1 MNTFGF
7 LEYICLLLEIGKK
20 MTTDIKPANGK
31 LGVLCVGLG
40 AVSTTLITGTLM
52 ARKGLAN
59 PVGSFSL
66 LGKMRVG
73 RGEKKQYKH
82 VGEIVPL
89 TNLKDVVFGTWDV
102 FTDNAYES
110 ALYCQVLKKEDIEP
124 VRDELERIKPMK
136 ACFDPDYAK
145 NLVDPQFGR
154 VPDPLWAMP
163 ADTRWNY
170 AQNLRRDIQNFKK
183 ENGCDRVIVFWI
195 ASTEKYIQRNDQV
208 HGTLAGFE
216 AAMKADDRE
225 HLSPSM
231 IYAYAALM
239 EGCPFI
245 MGAPNVCVDIP
256 AMFELSRKQGLP
268 IVGKDF
274 KSGQTMMKSALAP
287 TLRTRMLGVEGW
299 FSTNILGNRD
309 GQVIEHPDNFE
320 TKRISKA
327 SSVEYILE
335 QDEYPE
341 LYSNIYHKVKINY
354 YPPRKD
360 NKESWDNIDIF
371 GWMNYPMQIKVNF
384 LCRDSILA
392 APICLDLMLFTD
404 LALRAGLSGV
414 QEWLSF
420 YVKKPMT
427 YDDERPVHDLF
438 QQFAMLKNQIRLL
451 GGYEADQELD

>member
-1 MNTFGF
+1 MRS
-7 LEYICLLLEIGKK
+7 
-20 MTTDIKPANGK
+20 DIKPAEGK

-40 AVSTTLITGTLM
+40 AVSTTLITGVLM

-59 PVGSFSL
+59 PVGSFTQI
-66 LGKMRVG
+66 GKMRVG
-73 RGEKKQYKH
+73 RGDKKQYKH

-89 TNLKDVVFGTWDV
+89 TNLKDIVFGAWDV

-110 ALYCQVLKKEDIEP
+110 ALYCQVLKREDIEP
-124 VRDELERIKPMK
+124 VRAELERIKPMK
-136 ACFDPDYAK
+136 ACFDPDFAK

-163 ADTRWNY
+163 QDTRWNY

-195 ASTEKYIQRNDQV
+195 ASTESYTPRNEAV
-208 HGTLAGFE
+208 HGSLAGFE
-216 AAMKADDRE
+216 AAMKADDRK
-225 HLSPSM
+225 HLPPSM

-256 AMFELSRKQGLP
+256 AMFELSKKQGLP

-274 KSGQTMMKSALAP
+274 KSGQTMMKSAMAP
-287 TLRTRMLGVEGW
+287 IFRTRLLGVEGW

-320 TKRISKA
+320 TKRISKS

-341 LYSNIYHKVKINY
+341 LYSDIYHKVKINY

>member
-1 MNTFGF
+1 MEN
-7 LEYICLLLEIGKK
+7 I
-20 MTTDIKPANGK
+20 IKPAQGK
-31 LGVLCVGLG
+31 LGVLSVGLG
-40 AVSTTLITGTLM
+40 AVATTFITGTLM
-52 ARKGLAN
+52 ARKGLAT
-59 PVGSFSL
+59 PVGSFAQ

-73 RGEKKQYKH
+73 RGENKQYKK
-82 VGEIVPL
+82 VADIVPMTSL
-89 TNLKDVVFGTWDV
+89 NDVVFGAWDV
-102 FTDNAYES
+102 FTDNAYQS
-110 ALYCQVLKKEDIEP
+110 AMFCKVLKKEDIEP
-124 VRDELERIKPMK
+124 VRDELERISPMK
-136 ACFDPDYAK
+136 ACFDPDYAR
-145 NLVDPQFGR
+145 NLLDPEFGR
-154 VPDPLWAMP
+154 IPDPLWAMP
-163 ADTRWNY
+163 EDTRWNY
-170 AQNLRRDIQNFKK
+170 AQNIRKDIREFKK
-183 ENGCDRVIVFWI
+183 NNGCDRVIVFWI
-195 ASTEKYIQRNDQV
+195 ASTEAYTPRNEEV

-216 AAMKADDRE
+216 AALKADDRK
-225 HLSPSM
+225 HISPSM
-231 IYAYAALM
+231 VYAYAALM

-256 AMFELSRKQGLP
+256 AMFELSDKQGLP

-274 KSGQTMMKSALAP
+274 KSGQTMMKTAMAP
-287 TLRTRMLGVEGW
+287 IFATRMLGVEGW

-327 SSVEYILE
+327 SSIEWIL
-335 QDEYPE
+335 DKDNYPE
-341 LYSNIYHKVKINY
+341 LYSDIYHKVKINY
-354 YPPRKD
+354 YPPRGD

-404 LALRAGLSGV
+404 LALRAGLKGV

-427 YDDERPVHDLF
+427 YDDESPVHDLF

>member
-1 MNTFGF
+1 MTMN
-7 LEYICLLLEIGKK
+7 
-20 MTTDIKPANGK
+20 IKPAEGK

-40 AVSTTLITGTLM
+40 AVTTTFITGTLM

-59 PVGSFSL
+59 PVGSFTQ

-73 RGEKKQYKH
+73 RGENKQYKH
-82 VGEIVPL
+82 VGEIVPM
-89 TNLKDVVFGTWDV
+89 TDLKDVVFGAWDV

-110 ALYCQVLKKEDIEP
+110 ALYCQVLKREDIEP

-136 ACFDPDYAK
+136 ACFDENFAH
-145 NLVDPQFGR
+145 NLVDPSFGR

-163 ADTRWNY
+163 DDTRWNY

-183 ENGCDRVIVFWI
+183 ENGCSRVIVFWI
-195 ASTEKYIQRNDQV
+195 ASTESYTPRNEQV
-208 HGTLAGFE
+208 HGSLAGFE
-216 AAMKADDRE
+216 AAMKADDRK
-225 HLSPSM
+225 HLPPSM

-256 AMFELSRKQGLP
+256 AFFELSRKQGLP

-274 KSGQTMMKSALAP
+274 KSGQTMMKSAMAP
-287 TLRTRMLGVEGW
+287 IFRTRMLGVEGW

-327 SSVEYILE
+327 SSIEWILE

-341 LYSNIYHKVKINY
+341 LYTDIYHKVKINY

-404 LALRAGLSGV
+404 LALRAGLTGV

>member
-1 MNTFGF
+1 M
-7 LEYICLLLEIGKK
+7 KS
-20 MTTDIKPANGK
+20 DIKPAEGK

-59 PVGSFSL
+59 PVGSFTQI
-66 LGKMRVG
+66 GKMRVG
-73 RGEKKQYKH
+73 RGDKKQYKH

-89 TNLKDVVFGTWDV
+89 TNLKDIVFGAWDV

-110 ALYCQVLKKEDIEP
+110 ALYCQVLKREDIEP

-154 VPDPLWAMP
+154 VPNPLWAMP
-163 ADTRWNY
+163 TDTRWNY

-183 ENGCDRVIVFWI
+183 ENGCSRVIVFWI
-195 ASTEKYIQRNDQV
+195 ASTESYTPRNEAV
-208 HGTLAGFE
+208 HGSIAGLE
-216 AAMKADDRE
+216 AAMKADDRK
-225 HLSPSM
+225 HLPPSM

-256 AMFELSRKQGLP
+256 AFFELSKKQGLP

-274 KSGQTMMKSALAP
+274 KSGQTMMKSAMAP
-287 TLRTRMLGVEGW
+287 IFRTRLLGVEGW

-327 SSVEYILE
+327 SSIEWILE

-341 LYSNIYHKVKINY
+341 LYTDIYHKVKINY

-392 APICLDLMLFTD
+392 APICLDLLIFTD
-404 LALRAGLSGV
+404 LALRAGMSGV

-427 YDDERPVHDLF
+427 YDDECPVHDLF

>member
-1 MNTFGF
+1 MTMN
-7 LEYICLLLEIGKK
+7 
-20 MTTDIKPANGK
+20 IKPAEGK

-40 AVSTTLITGTLM
+40 AVTTTFITGTLM

-59 PVGSFSL
+59 PVGSFTQ

-73 RGEKKQYKH
+73 RGENKQYKH
-82 VGEIVPL
+82 VGEIVPM
-89 TNLKDVVFGTWDV
+89 TDLKDVVFGAWDV

-110 ALYCQVLKKEDIEP
+110 ALYCQVLKREDIEP

-136 ACFDPDYAK
+136 ACFDENFAH
-145 NLVDPQFGR
+145 NLVDPSFGR

-163 ADTRWNY
+163 DDTRWNY

-183 ENGCDRVIVFWI
+183 ENGCSRVIVFWI
-195 ASTEKYIQRNDQV
+195 ASTESYTPRNEQV
-208 HGTLAGFE
+208 HGSLAGFE
-216 AAMKADDRE
+216 AAMKADDRK
-225 HLSPSM
+225 HLPPSM

-256 AMFELSRKQGLP
+256 AFFELSRKQGLP

-274 KSGQTMMKSALAP
+274 KSGQTMMKSAMAP
-287 TLRTRMLGVEGW
+287 IFRTRMLGVEGW

-327 SSVEYILE
+327 SSIEWILE
-335 QDEYPE
+335 QDQYPE
-341 LYSNIYHKVKINY
+341 LYSDIYHKVKINY

-404 LALRAGLSGV
+404 LALRAGLTGV

>member
-1 MNTFGF
+1 MTMN
-7 LEYICLLLEIGKK
+7 
-20 MTTDIKPANGK
+20 IKPAEGK

-40 AVSTTLITGTLM
+40 AVTTTFITGTLM

-59 PVGSFSL
+59 PVGSFTQ

-73 RGEKKQYKH
+73 RGENKQYKH
-82 VGEIVPL
+82 VGEIVPM
-89 TNLKDVVFGTWDV
+89 TDLKDVVFGAWDV

-110 ALYCQVLKKEDIEP
+110 ALYCQVLKREDIEP

-136 ACFDPDYAK
+136 ACFDENFAH
-145 NLVDPQFGR
+145 NLVDPSFGR

-163 ADTRWNY
+163 DDTRWNY

-183 ENGCDRVIVFWI
+183 ENGCSRVIVFWI
-195 ASTEKYIQRNDQV
+195 ASTESYTPRKEAV
-208 HGTLAGFE
+208 HGSIAGLE
-216 AAMKADDRE
+216 AAMKADDRK
-225 HLSPSM
+225 HLPPSM

-256 AMFELSRKQGLP
+256 AFFELSKKQGLP

-274 KSGQTMMKSALAP
+274 KSGQTMMKSAMAP
-287 TLRTRMLGVEGW
+287 IFRTRMLGVEGW

-327 SSVEYILE
+327 SSIEWILE
-335 QDEYPE
+335 QDQYPE
-341 LYSNIYHKVKINY
+341 LYSDIYHKVKINY

-404 LALRAGLSGV
+404 LALRAGMSGV

>member
-1 MNTFGF
+1 MIKKLSESIREYKRESMLSPLFVT
-7 LEYICLLLEIGKK
+7 LEVVMEI
-20 MTTDIKPANGK
+20 IIP
-31 LGVLCVGLG
+31 L
-40 AVSTTLITGTLM
+40 LM
-52 ARKGLAN
+52 ARLIDEGLNRGDMRATWFY
-59 PVGSFSL
+59 GLIMLAAACLSLSFGAL
-66 LGKMRVG
+66 AGKFCATASTG
-73 RGEKKQYKH
+73 
-82 VGEIVPL
+82 L
-89 TNLKDVVFGTWDV
+89 
-102 FTDNAYES
+102 
-110 ALYCQVLKKEDIEP
+110 
-124 VRDELERIKPMK
+124 
-136 ACFDPDYAK
+136 AK
-145 NLVDPQFGR
+145 NLR
-154 VPDPLWAMP
+154 H
-163 ADTRWNY
+163 
-170 AQNLRRDIQNFKK
+170 DIQTFKK
-183 ENGCDRVIVFWI
+183 ENGCSRVIVFWI
-195 ASTEKYIQRNDQV
+195 ASTEKYTPRNEKV
-208 HGTLAGFE
+208 HGSLSDFE

-225 HLSPSM
+225 HISPSM

-274 KSGQTMMKSALAP
+274 KSGQTMMKSAMAP
-287 TLRTRMLGVEGW
+287 IFRTRLLGVEGW

-327 SSVEYILE
+327 SSIEWILE

-341 LYSNIYHKVKINY
+341 LYTDIYHKVKINY

-392 APICLDLMLFTD
+392 APICLDLLIFTD
-404 LALRAGLSGV
+404 LALRAGLTGV

>member
-1 MNTFGF
+1 MSVFWSIFATY
-7 LEYICLLLEIGKK
+7 LKTAIV
-20 MTTDIKPANGK
+20 MTDIKPAKGK

-40 AVSTTLITGTLM
+40 AVSTTLITGVLM

-59 PVGSFSL
+59 PVGSFTQI
-66 LGKMRVG
+66 GKMRVG
-73 RGEKKQYKH
+73 RGDKKQYKH

-89 TNLKDVVFGTWDV
+89 TNLNDIVFGAWDV

-110 ALYCQVLKKEDIEP
+110 AKYCQVLKPEDIEP
-124 VRDELERIKPMK
+124 VRDELEQIKPMK
-136 ACFDPDYAK
+136 ACFDADFAR

-154 VPDPLWAMP
+154 VPDPLWVMP
-163 ADTRWNY
+163 DDTRWNY
-170 AQNLRRDIQNFKK
+170 AQSLRRDIQNFKK
-183 ENGCDRVIVFWI
+183 ENGCSRVIVFWI
-195 ASTEKYIQRNDQV
+195 ASTESYTQRNEQV

-216 AAMKADDRE
+216 AAMKADDRK
-225 HLSPSM
+225 HLPPSM

-256 AMFELSRKQGLP
+256 AMFELSQKQGLP

-274 KSGQTMMKSALAP
+274 KSGQTMMKSVLAP
-287 TLRTRMLGVEGW
+287 AFRMRMLGVEGW

-320 TKRISKA
+320 TKRISKE
-327 SSVEYILE
+327 SSVECILE
-335 QDEYPE
+335 QDQYPE
-341 LYSNIYHKVKINY
+341 LYTDLYHKVKINY

-371 GWMNYPMQIKVNF
+371 GWMNYPMQIKINF

-392 APICLDLMLFTD
+392 APICLDMLLFTD
-404 LALRAGLSGV
+404 LALRAGLSGI

-427 YDDERPVHDLF
+427 YDDGRPVHDLF
-438 QQFAMLKNQIRLL
+438 QQFAMLKNRIREL

>member
-1 MNTFGF
+1 MENN
-7 LEYICLLLEIGKK
+7 
-20 MTTDIKPANGK
+20 IKPAQGK
-31 LGVLCVGLG
+31 LGVLSVGLG
-40 AVSTTLITGTLM
+40 AVATTFITGTLM

-59 PVGSFSL
+59 PVGSFAQ

-73 RGEKKQYKH
+73 RGEGKQYKK
-82 VGEIVPL
+82 VADIVPMTSL
-89 TNLKDVVFGTWDV
+89 NDVVFGAWDV
-102 FTDNAYES
+102 FTDNAYQS
-110 ALYCQVLKKEDIEP
+110 AMFCKVLNREDIEP
-124 VRDELERIKPMK
+124 VREELEQIRPMK
-136 ACFDPDYAK
+136 ACFDQNYAK
-145 NLVDPQFGR
+145 NLLDPEFGR
-154 VPDPLWAMP
+154 IPNPVWAMP
-163 ADTRWNY
+163 EDTRWNY
-170 AQNLRRDIQNFKK
+170 AQNIRKDIREFKNS
-183 ENGCDRVIVFWI
+183 NGCDRVIVFWI
-195 ASTEKYIQRNDQV
+195 ASTEAYTPRNEEI
-208 HGTLAGFE
+208 HGSLAGFE
-216 AAMKADDRE
+216 AALKADDRK
-225 HLSPSM
+225 HISPSM
-231 IYAYAALM
+231 VYAYAALM

-256 AMFELSRKQGLP
+256 AMFELAHKQGLP

-274 KSGQTMMKSALAP
+274 KSGQTMMKTAMAP
-287 TLRTRMLGVEGW
+287 IFATRMLGVEGW

-327 SSVEYILE
+327 SSIEWILDSE
-335 QDEYPE
+335 NYPE
-341 LYSNIYHKVKINY
+341 LYSDIYHKVKINY
-354 YPPRKD
+354 YPPRGD

-404 LALRAGLSGV
+404 LALRAGLKGV

-427 YDDERPVHDLF
+427 YDDECPVHDLF

>member
-1 MNTFGF
+1 MN
-7 LEYICLLLEIGKK
+7 
-20 MTTDIKPANGK
+20 DSIKPAQGK

-40 AVSTTLITGTLM
+40 GVTTTFITGTLM

-59 PVGSFSL
+59 PVGAFTQ

-73 RGEKKQYKH
+73 RGKDKQYKR
-82 VGEIVPL
+82 VGDIIPL
-89 TNLKDVVFGTWDV
+89 ASLNDIVFGAWDV

-110 ALYCQVLKKEDIEP
+110 ALFCKVLNREEIEP
-124 VRDELERIKPMK
+124 VRDELESIRPMR
-136 ACFDPDYAK
+136 ACFDVDYAR
-145 NLVDPQFGR
+145 NLVDPSFGR

-163 ADTRWNY
+163 EDTRWNY
-170 AQNLRRDIQNFKK
+170 AQNLRQDIRNFK
-183 ENGCDRVIVFWI
+183 EEHGCDRVVVFWI
-195 ASTEKYIQRNDQV
+195 ASTEAYTPRNEDV
-208 HGTLAGFE
+208 HGSLAGFE
-216 AAMKADDRE
+216 AAMKADDRR
-225 HLSPSM
+225 HISPSM
-231 IYAYAALM
+231 VYAYAALR

-256 AMFELSRKQGLP
+256 AMFELSAEMNVP

-274 KSGQTMMKSALAP
+274 KSGQTMMKTAMAP
-287 TLRTRMLGVEGW
+287 IFQTRLLGVEGW

-327 SSVEYILE
+327 SSIEWILDG
-335 QDEYPE
+335 QEYPE
-341 LYSNIYHKVKINY
+341 LYSDIYHKVKINY
-354 YPPRKD
+354 YPPRGD

-392 APICLDLMLFTD
+392 APICLDLLLFTD
-404 LALRAGLSGV
+404 IALRAGMSGV

-427 YDDERPVHDLF
+427 YDDENPVHDLF
-438 QQFAMLKNQIRLL
+438 MQFAMLKNQIRVL

>member
-1 MNTFGF
+1 MA
-7 LEYICLLLEIGKK
+7 I
-20 MTTDIKPANGK
+20 DIRPAQGK

-52 ARKGLAN
+52 VRKGLAN
-59 PVGSFSL
+59 PVGSFSQ
-66 LGKMRVG
+66 LGRMRVG
-73 RGEKKQYKH
+73 RGDKKQYMH
-82 VGEIVPL
+82 VGDIVPL
-89 TNLKDVVFGTWDV
+89 ANLNDVVFGAWDV

-110 ALYCQVLKKEDIEP
+110 AKYCQVLKPEDIEP
-124 VRDELERIKPMK
+124 VRDELEFIKPMK
-136 ACFDPDYAK
+136 ACFDADFAR
-145 NLVDPQFGR
+145 NLVNPSFGR

-163 ADTRWNY
+163 DDTRWNY
-170 AQNLRRDIQNFKK
+170 AQNLRKDIQNFRN

-195 ASTEKYIQRNDQV
+195 ASTESYTPRNEQV

-216 AAMKADDRE
+216 AAMKADDRK
-225 HLSPSM
+225 HLPPSM

-256 AMFELSRKQGLP
+256 AMFELSQKRGLP

-274 KSGQTMMKSALAP
+274 KSGQTMMKSVLAP
-287 TLRTRMLGVEGW
+287 AFRARMLGVEGW

-320 TKRISKA
+320 TKRISKE
-327 SSVEYILE
+327 SSVECILE

-341 LYSNIYHKVKINY
+341 LYTDLYHKVKINY

-371 GWMNYPMQIKVNF
+371 GWMNYPMQIKINF

-392 APICLDLMLFTD
+392 APICLDLLLFTD

-427 YDDERPVHDLF
+427 YDGERPVHDLF
-438 QQFAMLKNQIRLL
+438 QQFDMLKNRIREL

>member
-1 MNTFGF
+1 MTMN
-7 LEYICLLLEIGKK
+7 
-20 MTTDIKPANGK
+20 IKPAEGK

-40 AVSTTLITGTLM
+40 AVTTTFITGTLM

-59 PVGSFSL
+59 PVGSFTQ

-73 RGEKKQYKH
+73 RGENKQYKH
-82 VGEIVPL
+82 VGEIVPM
-89 TNLKDVVFGTWDV
+89 TDLKDVVFGAWDV

-110 ALYCQVLKKEDIEP
+110 ALYCQVLKREDIEP

-136 ACFDPDYAK
+136 ACFDENFAH
-145 NLVDPQFGR
+145 NLVDPSFGR

-163 ADTRWNY
+163 DDTRWNY

-183 ENGCDRVIVFWI
+183 ENGCSRVIVFWI
-195 ASTEKYIQRNDQV
+195 ASTESYTPRNEAV
-208 HGTLAGFE
+208 HGSIAGLE
-216 AAMKADDRE
+216 AAMKADDRK
-225 HLSPSM
+225 HLPPSM

-256 AMFELSRKQGLP
+256 AFFELSKKQGLP

-274 KSGQTMMKSALAP
+274 KSGQTMMKSAMAP
-287 TLRTRMLGVEGW
+287 IFRTRMLGVEGW

-327 SSVEYILE
+327 SSIEWILE
-335 QDEYPE
+335 QDQYPE
-341 LYSNIYHKVKINY
+341 LYSDIYHKVKINY

-392 APICLDLMLFTD
+392 APICLDLLIFTD
-404 LALRAGLSGV
+404 LALRAGMSGV

>member
-1 MNTFGF
+1 MTMN
-7 LEYICLLLEIGKK
+7 
-20 MTTDIKPANGK
+20 IKPAEGK

-40 AVSTTLITGTLM
+40 AVATTLITGTLM

-59 PVGSFSL
+59 PVGSFTQ

-82 VGEIVPL
+82 VSEIVPMA
-89 TNLKDVVFGTWDV
+89 NLNDVVFGAWDV
-102 FTDNAYES
+102 FADNAFES

-136 ACFDPDYAK
+136 ACFDADYAR
-145 NLVDPQFGR
+145 NLVDPSFGR
-154 VPDPLWAMP
+154 IPDPLWTMP
-163 ADTRWNY
+163 DDTRWNY
-170 AQNLRRDIQNFKK
+170 ANNLRKDIQNFKM
-183 ENGCDRVIVFWI
+183 ENGCSRVIVFWI
-195 ASTEKYIQRNDQV
+195 ASTESYTPRNGQV

-216 AAMKADDRE
+216 AAMKADDRK
-225 HLSPSM
+225 HLPPSM
-231 IYAYAALM
+231 VYAYAALM

-256 AMFELSRKQGLP
+256 AFFELSKKQGLP

-274 KSGQTMMKSALAP
+274 KSGQTMMKSAMAP
-287 TLRTRMLGVEGW
+287 IFRTRLLGVEGW

-327 SSVEYILE
+327 SSIEWILE

-341 LYSNIYHKVKINY
+341 LYTDIYHKVKINY
-354 YPPRKD
+354 YPPRRD

>member
-1 MNTFGF
+1 MKN
-7 LEYICLLLEIGKK
+7 
-20 MTTDIKPANGK
+20 DIKPAEGK

-40 AVSTTLITGTLM
+40 AVTTTFITGTLM

-59 PVGSFSL
+59 PVGSFTQ

-82 VGEIVPL
+82 VGEIVPM
-89 TNLKDVVFGTWDV
+89 TDLKDVVFGAWDV

-110 ALYCQVLKKEDIEP
+110 ALYCQVLKREDIEP

-136 ACFDPDYAK
+136 ACFDENFAH
-145 NLVDPQFGR
+145 NLVDPSFGR

-163 ADTRWNY
+163 DDTRWNY

-183 ENGCDRVIVFWI
+183 ENGCSRVIVFWI
-195 ASTEKYIQRNDQV
+195 ASTESYTPRNEQV
-208 HGTLAGFE
+208 HGSLAGLE
-216 AAMKADDRE
+216 AAMKADDRK
-225 HLSPSM
+225 HLPPSM

-256 AMFELSRKQGLP
+256 AFFELSKKQGLP

-274 KSGQTMMKSALAP
+274 KSGQTMMKSAMAP
-287 TLRTRMLGVEGW
+287 IFRTRMLGVEGW

-327 SSVEYILE
+327 SSIEWILE
-335 QDEYPE
+335 QDQYPE
-341 LYSNIYHKVKINY
+341 LYSDIYHKVKINY

-392 APICLDLMLFTD
+392 APICLDLLLFTD

>member
-1 MNTFGF
+1 M
-7 LEYICLLLEIGKK
+7 KS
-20 MTTDIKPANGK
+20 DIKPAEGK

-40 AVSTTLITGTLM
+40 AVTTTLITGTLM
-52 ARKGLAN
+52 VRKGLAN
-59 PVGSFSL
+59 PVGSFSQ

-73 RGEKKQYKH
+73 RGENKRYRH
-82 VGEIVPL
+82 VGEIVPI
-89 TNLKDVVFGTWDV
+89 TDLKDIVFGAWDI
-102 FTDNAYES
+102 FTDNAYQS
-110 ALYCQVLKKEDIEP
+110 ALCCQVLKKEDIEP
-124 VRDELERIKPMK
+124 VRDELERVKPMK
-136 ACFDPDYAK
+136 ACFDKDFAR
-145 NLVDPQFGR
+145 NLMDPSFGR
-154 VPDPLWAMP
+154 VPSPLWAMP
-163 ADTRWNY
+163 DDTRWNY
-170 AQNLRRDIQNFKK
+170 AQNLRHDIQNFKK

-195 ASTEKYIQRNDQV
+195 ASTESYTPRNEQV

-216 AAMKADDRE
+216 SAMKADDRK
-225 HLSPSM
+225 HLPPSM

-287 TLRTRMLGVEGW
+287 ALRARLLGVEGW

-327 SSVEYILE
+327 SSVESILE
-335 QDEYPE
+335 PDEYPE
-341 LYSNIYHKVKINY
+341 LYSDIYHKVKINY

-371 GWMNYPMQIKVNF
+371 GWMNYPM
-384 LCRDSILA
+384 
-392 APICLDLMLFTD
+392 
-404 LALRAGLSGV
+404 
-414 QEWLSF
+414 
-420 YVKKPMT
+420 
-427 YDDERPVHDLF
+427 
-438 QQFAMLKNQIRLL
+438 
-451 GGYEADQELD
+451 

>member
-1 MNTFGF
+1 MTMN
-7 LEYICLLLEIGKK
+7 
-20 MTTDIKPANGK
+20 IKPAEGK

-40 AVSTTLITGTLM
+40 AVTTTFITGTLM

-59 PVGSFSL
+59 PVGSFTQ

-73 RGEKKQYKH
+73 RGENKQYKH
-82 VGEIVPL
+82 VGEIVPM
-89 TNLKDVVFGTWDV
+89 TDLKDVVFGAWDV

-110 ALYCQVLKKEDIEP
+110 ALYCQVLKREDIEP

-136 ACFDPDYAK
+136 ACFDENFAH
-145 NLVDPQFGR
+145 NLVDPSFGR

-163 ADTRWNY
+163 DDTRWNY

-183 ENGCDRVIVFWI
+183 ENGCSRVIVFWI
-195 ASTEKYIQRNDQV
+195 ASTESYTPRNEAV
-208 HGTLAGFE
+208 HGSIAGLE
-216 AAMKADDRE
+216 AAMKADDRK
-225 HLSPSM
+225 HLPPSM

-256 AMFELSRKQGLP
+256 AFFELSKKQGLP

-274 KSGQTMMKSALAP
+274 KSGQTMMKSAMAP
-287 TLRTRMLGVEGW
+287 IFRTRMLGVEGW

-327 SSVEYILE
+327 SSIEWILE
-335 QDEYPE
+335 QDQYPE
-341 LYSNIYHKVKINY
+341 LYSDIYHKVKINY

-404 LALRAGLSGV
+404 LALRAGLTGV

-438 QQFAMLKNQIRLL
+438 QQFAMLKNQIRML

>member
-1 MNTFGF
+1 M
-7 LEYICLLLEIGKK
+7 KK
-20 MTTDIKPANGK
+20 DIQVKPAAGK
-31 LGVLCVGLG
+31 LGVLSVGLG
-40 AVSTTLITGTLM
+40 GVASTLITGTLM
-52 ARKGLAN
+52 ARKGLSC
-59 PVGSFSL
+59 PVGSFTQ

-73 RGEKKQYKH
+73 RGEQKQYLH
-82 VGEIVPL
+82 VGEIIPL
-89 TNLKDVVFGTWDV
+89 ANLNDIVFGAWDV

-110 ALYCQVLKKEDIEP
+110 AKYCQVLKPEDIEP
-124 VRDELERIKPMK
+124 VRDELEAIKPMK
-136 ACFDPDYAK
+136 ACFDPQFAQ
-145 NLVDPQFGR
+145 NLMDPSFGR
-154 VPDPLWAMP
+154 LPDPLWAMP
-163 ADTRWNY
+163 DDTRWNY
-170 AQNLRRDIQNFKK
+170 AQNLRADIRRFK
-183 ENGCDRVIVFWI
+183 EDNACDRVIVFWI
-195 ASTEKYIQRNDQV
+195 ASTESYVPRNEQV

-216 AAMKADDRE
+216 AAMKADDRK
-225 HLSPSM
+225 HIAPSM
-231 IYAYAALM
+231 VYAYAALM

-256 AMFELSRKQGLP
+256 AMFELSKKQGMP
-268 IVGKDF
+268 IIGKDF

-287 TLRTRMLGVEGW
+287 TFRTRLLGVDGW

-327 SSVEYILE
+327 SSIEWILE
-335 QDEYPE
+335 SDEYPE
-341 LYSNIYHKVKINY
+341 LYSDIYHKVKINY

-392 APICLDLMLFTD
+392 APICLDLMLFAD
-404 LALRAGLSGV
+404 VAMRAGLSGV

-427 YDDERPVHDLF
+427 YDGERPEHDLF
-438 QQFAMLKNQIRLL
+438 KEFAMLKNKIREL

>member
-1 MNTFGF
+1 MTMN
-7 LEYICLLLEIGKK
+7 
-20 MTTDIKPANGK
+20 IKPAEGK

-40 AVSTTLITGTLM
+40 AVTTTFITGTLM

-59 PVGSFSL
+59 PVGSFTQ

-73 RGEKKQYKH
+73 RGENKQYKH
-82 VGEIVPL
+82 VGEIVPM
-89 TNLKDVVFGTWDV
+89 TDLKDVVFGAWDV

-110 ALYCQVLKKEDIEP
+110 ALYCQVLKREDIEP

-136 ACFDPDYAK
+136 ACFDENFAH
-145 NLVDPQFGR
+145 NLVNPSFGR

-163 ADTRWNY
+163 DDTRWNY

-183 ENGCDRVIVFWI
+183 ENGCSRVIVFWI
-195 ASTEKYIQRNDQV
+195 ASTESYTPRNEQV
-208 HGTLAGFE
+208 HGSLAGFE
-216 AAMKADDRE
+216 AAMKADDRK
-225 HLSPSM
+225 HLPPSM
-231 IYAYAALM
+231 VYAYAALM

-256 AMFELSRKQGLP
+256 AFFELSKKQGLP

-274 KSGQTMMKSALAP
+274 KSGQTMMKSAMAP
-287 TLRTRMLGVEGW
+287 IFRTRMLGVEGW

-327 SSVEYILE
+327 SSIEWILE
-335 QDEYPE
+335 QDQYPE
-341 LYSNIYHKVKINY
+341 LYTDIYHKVKINY

-404 LALRAGLSGV
+404 LALRAGLTGV

>member
-1 MNTFGF
+1 MTMN
-7 LEYICLLLEIGKK
+7 
-20 MTTDIKPANGK
+20 IKPAEGK

-40 AVSTTLITGTLM
+40 AVTTTFITGTLM

-59 PVGSFSL
+59 PVGSFTQ

-73 RGEKKQYKH
+73 RGENKQYKH
-82 VGEIVPL
+82 VGEIVPMAD
-89 TNLKDVVFGTWDV
+89 LKDVVFGAWDV

-110 ALYCQVLKKEDIEP
+110 ALYCQVLKREDIEP

-136 ACFDPDYAK
+136 ACFDENFAH
-145 NLVDPQFGR
+145 NLVDPSFGR

-163 ADTRWNY
+163 DDTRWNY

-183 ENGCDRVIVFWI
+183 ENGCSRVIVFWI
-195 ASTEKYIQRNDQV
+195 ASTESYTPRNEAV
-208 HGTLAGFE
+208 HGSIAGFE
-216 AAMKADDRE
+216 AAMKADDRK
-225 HLSPSM
+225 HLPPSM

-256 AMFELSRKQGLP
+256 AFFELSRKQGLP

-274 KSGQTMMKSALAP
+274 KSGQTMMKSAMAP
-287 TLRTRMLGVEGW
+287 IFRTRMLGVEGW

-327 SSVEYILE
+327 SSIEWILE
-335 QDEYPE
+335 QDQYPE
-341 LYSNIYHKVKINY
+341 LYSDIYHKVKINY

-404 LALRAGLSGV
+404 LALRAGLTGV

>member
-1 MNTFGF
+1 MTMN
-7 LEYICLLLEIGKK
+7 
-20 MTTDIKPANGK
+20 IKPAEGK

-40 AVSTTLITGTLM
+40 AVTTTFITGTLM

-59 PVGSFSL
+59 PVGSFTQ

-73 RGEKKQYKH
+73 RGENKQYKH
-82 VGEIVPL
+82 VGEIVPM
-89 TNLKDVVFGTWDV
+89 TDLKDVVFGAWDV

-110 ALYCQVLKKEDIEP
+110 ALYCQVLKREDIEP

-136 ACFDPDYAK
+136 ACFDENFAH
-145 NLVDPQFGR
+145 NLVDPSFGR

-163 ADTRWNY
+163 DDTRWNY

-183 ENGCDRVIVFWI
+183 ENGCSRVIVFWI
-195 ASTEKYIQRNDQV
+195 ASTESYTPRNEAV
-208 HGTLAGFE
+208 HGSIAGLE
-216 AAMKADDRE
+216 AAMKADDRK
-225 HLSPSM
+225 HLPPSM

-256 AMFELSRKQGLP
+256 AFFELSRKQGLP

-274 KSGQTMMKSALAP
+274 KSGQTMMKSAMAP
-287 TLRTRMLGVEGW
+287 IFRTRMLGVEGW

-327 SSVEYILE
+327 SSIEWILE
-335 QDEYPE
+335 QDQYPE
-341 LYSNIYHKVKINY
+341 LYSDIYHKVKINY

-404 LALRAGLSGV
+404 LALRAGLTGV

>member
-1 MNTFGF
+1 
-7 LEYICLLLEIGKK
+7 
-20 MTTDIKPANGK
+20 MTANIKPANGK

-59 PVGSFSL
+59 PVGSFTQI
-66 LGKMRVG
+66 GKMRVG

-89 TNLKDVVFGTWDV
+89 TDLKDIVFGAWDV

-110 ALYCQVLKKEDIEP
+110 ALYCQVLKKEDIEQ

-136 ACFDPDYAK
+136 ACFDEDFAK
-145 NLVDPQFGR
+145 NLVDPSFGR

-163 ADTRWNY
+163 TDTRWNY
-170 AQNLRRDIQNFKK
+170 AQNLRKDIQNFKK

-195 ASTEKYIQRNDQV
+195 ASTESYTPRNEQV
-208 HGTLAGFE
+208 HGTLAGLE
-216 AAMKADDRE
+216 AAMKADDRK
-225 HLSPSM
+225 HLPPSM

-256 AMFELSRKQGLP
+256 AFFELSKKQGLP

-274 KSGQTMMKSALAP
+274 KSGQTMMKSAMAP
-287 TLRTRMLGVEGW
+287 IFRTRLLGVEGW

-327 SSVEYILE
+327 SSIEWILE

-341 LYSNIYHKVKINY
+341 LYTDIYHKVKINY

>member
-1 MNTFGF
+1 MKN
-7 LEYICLLLEIGKK
+7 
-20 MTTDIKPANGK
+20 DIKPAEGK

-40 AVSTTLITGTLM
+40 AVTTTFITGTLM

-59 PVGSFSL
+59 PVGSFTQ

-73 RGEKKQYKH
+73 RGENKQYKH
-82 VGEIVPL
+82 VGEIVPM
-89 TNLKDVVFGTWDV
+89 TDLKDVVFGAWDV

-110 ALYCQVLKKEDIEP
+110 ALYCQVLKREDIEP

-136 ACFDPDYAK
+136 ACFDENFAH
-145 NLVDPQFGR
+145 NLVDPSFGR

-163 ADTRWNY
+163 DDTRWNY

-183 ENGCDRVIVFWI
+183 ENGCSRVIVFWI
-195 ASTEKYIQRNDQV
+195 ASTESYTPRNEQV
-208 HGTLAGFE
+208 HGSLAGLE
-216 AAMKADDRE
+216 AAMKADDRK
-225 HLSPSM
+225 HLPPSM

-256 AMFELSRKQGLP
+256 AFFELSKKQGLP

-274 KSGQTMMKSALAP
+274 KSGQTMMKSAMAP
-287 TLRTRMLGVEGW
+287 IFRTRMLGVEGW

-327 SSVEYILE
+327 SSIEWILE
-335 QDEYPE
+335 QDQYPE
-341 LYSNIYHKVKINY
+341 LYSDIYHKVKINY

>member
-1 MNTFGF
+1 MKD
-7 LEYICLLLEIGKK
+7 L
-20 MTTDIKPANGK
+20 IKPAQGK

-40 AVSTTLITGTLM
+40 GVTTTFITGTLM
-52 ARKGLAN
+52 ARKGLAT
-59 PVGSFSL
+59 PVGAFTQ

-73 RGEKKQYKH
+73 RGENKQYKT
-82 VGEIVPL
+82 VREIIPL
-89 TNLKDVVFGTWDV
+89 ANLNDVEFGAWDV

-110 ALYCQVLKKEDIEP
+110 ALYCQVLRREDIEP
-124 VRDELERIKPMK
+124 VRDELEKIKPMK
-136 ACFDPDYAK
+136 ACFDVDYAK
-145 NLVDPQFGR
+145 NLVDPSFGR

-163 ADTRWNY
+163 EDTRWNY
-170 AQNLRRDIQNFKK
+170 VQNLRRDIRDFKK
-183 ENGCDRVIVFWI
+183 EHGCDRVVVFWI
-195 ASTEKYIQRNDQV
+195 ASTEAYTPRNEEV
-208 HGTLAGFE
+208 HGSLAGFE
-216 AAMKADDRE
+216 SALKADDRR
-225 HLSPSM
+225 HISPSM
-231 IYAYAALM
+231 VYAYAALR

-256 AMFELSRKQGLP
+256 AMFELSKEMNVP

-274 KSGQTMMKSALAP
+274 KSGQTMMKTAMAP
-287 TLRTRMLGVEGW
+287 IFQTRLLGVEGW

-327 SSVEYILE
+327 SSIEWILDG
-335 QDEYPE
+335 QEYPE
-341 LYSNIYHKVKINY
+341 LYSNICHEVKINY
-354 YPPRKD
+354 YAPRKD

-392 APICLDLMLFTD
+392 APICLDLLLFTD
-404 LALRAGLSGV
+404 VALRAGMSGV

-427 YDDERPVHDLF
+427 YDDENPVHDLF
-438 QQFAMLKNQIRLL
+438 VQFAMLKNQIRLL

>member
-1 MNTFGF
+1 MNSG
-7 LEYICLLLEIGKK
+7 IR
-20 MTTDIKPANGK
+20 PATGR

-40 AVSTTLITGTLM
+40 GVSSTLIVGTLM

-59 PVGSFSL
+59 PVGSFTQ

-73 RGEKKQYKH
+73 RGENKQYKK
-82 VGEIVPL
+82 VADIVPMTDL
-89 TNLKDVVFGTWDV
+89 NDVVFGAWDV

-110 ALYCQVLKKEDIEP
+110 ALFCKVLKREDIEP
-124 VRDELERIKPMK
+124 VRDELEKIRPMK
-136 ACFDPDYAK
+136 ACFDPDFAQ
-145 NLVDPQFGR
+145 NLMDPSFGR
-154 VPDPLWAMP
+154 LPDPLWAMP
-163 ADTRWNY
+163 DDTRWNY
-170 AQNLRRDIQNFKK
+170 AQNLRQDIRRFKE

-195 ASTEKYIQRNDQV
+195 ASTESYVPRNEAV
-208 HGTLAGFE
+208 HGSLAGFE
-216 AAMKADDRE
+216 AAMKADDRK
-225 HLSPSM
+225 HLAPSM

-256 AMFELSRKQGLP
+256 AMFELSARQGLP

-274 KSGQTMMKSALAP
+274 KSGQTMMKTAMAP
-287 TLRTRMLGVEGW
+287 IFATRLLGVEGW

-327 SSVEYILE
+327 SSIEWILDAE
-335 QDEYPE
+335 QQPE
-341 LYSNIYHKVKINY
+341 LYRDIYHKVKINY
-354 YPPRKD
+354 YPPRGD

-392 APICLDLMLFTD
+392 APICLDLFLFTD
-404 LALRAGLSGV
+404 LALRAGLTGV
-414 QEWLSF
+414 QHWLSF

-427 YDDERPVHDLF
+427 YDDENPVHDLF
-438 QQFAMLKNQIRLL
+438 QQFAMLKNKIREL

>member
-1 MNTFGF
+1 MTMN
-7 LEYICLLLEIGKK
+7 
-20 MTTDIKPANGK
+20 IKPAEGK

-40 AVSTTLITGTLM
+40 AVATTLITGTLM

-59 PVGSFSL
+59 PVGSFTQ

-82 VGEIVPL
+82 VSEIVPMA
-89 TNLKDVVFGTWDV
+89 NLNDVVFGAWDV
-102 FTDNAYES
+102 FADNAFES

-136 ACFDPDYAK
+136 ACFDADYAR
-145 NLVDPQFGR
+145 NLVDPSFGR
-154 VPDPLWAMP
+154 IPDPLWTMP
-163 ADTRWNY
+163 DDTRWNY
-170 AQNLRRDIQNFKK
+170 ANNLRKDIQNFKK
-183 ENGCDRVIVFWI
+183 ENGCSRVIVFWI
-195 ASTEKYIQRNDQV
+195 ASTESYTPRNGQV

-216 AAMKADDRE
+216 AAMKADDRK
-225 HLSPSM
+225 HLPPSM
-231 IYAYAALM
+231 VYAYAALM

-256 AMFELSRKQGLP
+256 AFFELSKKQGLP

-274 KSGQTMMKSALAP
+274 KSGQTMMKSAMAP
-287 TLRTRMLGVEGW
+287 IFRTRLLGVEGW

-327 SSVEYILE
+327 SSIEWILE

-341 LYSNIYHKVKINY
+341 LYTDIYHKVKINY

-392 APICLDLMLFTD
+392 APICLDLLIFTD
-404 LALRAGLSGV
+404 LALRAGMSGV

>member
-1 MNTFGF
+1 MKN
-7 LEYICLLLEIGKK
+7 
-20 MTTDIKPANGK
+20 DIKPAEGK

-59 PVGSFSL
+59 PVGSFTQI
-66 LGKMRVG
+66 GKMRVG
-73 RGEKKQYKH
+73 RGDKKQYKH
-82 VGEIVPL
+82 VGEIVPM
-89 TNLKDVVFGTWDV
+89 TDLKDVVFGAWDV

-110 ALYCQVLKKEDIEP
+110 ALYCQVLKREDIEP

-145 NLVDPQFGR
+145 NLVDPHFGR

-163 ADTRWNY
+163 TDTRWNY

-183 ENGCDRVIVFWI
+183 ENGCSRVIVFWI
-195 ASTEKYIQRNDQV
+195 ASTESYTPRNEAV
-208 HGTLAGFE
+208 HGSIAGLE
-216 AAMKADDRE
+216 AAMKADDRK
-225 HLSPSM
+225 HLPPSM

-256 AMFELSRKQGLP
+256 AFFELSKKQGLP

-274 KSGQTMMKSALAP
+274 KSGQTMMKSAMAP
-287 TLRTRMLGVEGW
+287 IFRTRMLGVEGW

-327 SSVEYILE
+327 SSIEWILE

-341 LYSNIYHKVKINY
+341 LYTDIYHKVKINY

-404 LALRAGLSGV
+404 LALRAGLSGI

>member
-1 MNTFGF
+1 MI
-7 LEYICLLLEIGKK
+7 E
-20 MTTDIKPANGK
+20 IKPAKGK

-59 PVGSFSL
+59 PVGSFTQI
-66 LGKMRVG
+66 GRMRVG
-73 RGEKKQYKH
+73 RGEKKQYLH
-82 VGEIVPL
+82 VGDIVPL
-89 TNLKDVVFGTWDV
+89 ANLNDVVFGAWDV

-110 ALYCQVLKKEDIEP
+110 AKYCQVLKSEDIEP
-124 VRDELERIKPMK
+124 VREELERIKPMK
-136 ACFDPDYAK
+136 ACFDSDYAK

-154 VPDPLWAMP
+154 VPDPLWVMP
-163 ADTRWNY
+163 DDTRWNY
-170 AQNLRRDIQNFKK
+170 AQNLRRDIRNFSK

-195 ASTEKYIQRNDQV
+195 ASTESYTPCNEAV
-208 HGTLAGFE
+208 HGSLSGLE
-216 AAMKADDRE
+216 AAMKADDRK
-225 HLSPSM
+225 HLPPSM

-274 KSGQTMMKSALAP
+274 KSGQTMMKSVLAP
-287 TLRTRMLGVEGW
+287 AFRARMLGVEGW

-327 SSVEYILE
+327 SSVEWILE
-335 QDEYPE
+335 EDEYPE
-341 LYSNIYHKVKINY
+341 LYTDIYHKVKINY

-392 APICLDLMLFTD
+392 APLCLDLLLFTD
-404 LALRAGLSGV
+404 LALRAGMSGI

-420 YVKKPMT
+420 YVKKPVT
-427 YDDERPVHDLF
+427 YDGERPVHDLF